1 MPDSLSTAVAASS
14 SFQTPKNV
22 MVAELMSFCPTST
35 ETVGGQDPSQVT
47 EAFYTALTQ
56 VGDLAADSSWNT
68 FKSTIEDINE
78 ILVGAVSFIG
88 FFESPKELWYIGLLC
103 AAGAL
108 LLLIFYMLACA
119 WKSGKEGYEFAG
131 EAETDCNSIF
141 LNFVGIPLFAL
152 LMAGAWFVTSLAFTT
167 GAANADFCYSEI
179 RTGDTILASLRNLQF
194 EETSGLY
201 KQTDDYMHGCVD
213 GLSATMPQADTYNDA
228 LTAAQSIA
236 GVFTSFNVAEL
247 DAACVGDASTVI
259 ASAQALSTKL
269 DSLIA
274 DYDKVYD
281 NMSCEAVAPLMQK
294 SVYETSCQSMSKA
307 FMWMFASGLSLS
319 IFGSIILSLRSA
331 TQRPQ
336 IYMVQGVQTQS
347 KSNDNDDASY
357 IVDSEDE
364 Y

>member
-47 EAFYTALTQ
+47 EDFYTALIQ

-88 FFESPKELWYIGLLC
+88 FFESPKEIWYIGLLC

-108 LLLIFYMLACA
+108 VLLIFYMLACA

-131 EAETDCNSIF
+131 EAETDCNDIF

-152 LMAGAWFVTSLAFTT
+152 LMAGAWFVTALAFTT

-194 EETSGLY
+194 EETSELY
-201 KQTDDYMHGCVD
+201 KQTDDYMHV
-213 GLSATMPQADTYNDA
+213 SSMYAYYVT
-228 LTAAQSIA
+228 S
-236 GVFTSFNVAEL
+236 VFFCTFH
-247 DAACVGDASTVI
+247 
-259 ASAQALSTKL
+259 
-269 DSLIA
+269 
-274 DYDKVYD
+274 
-281 NMSCEAVAPLMQK
+281 
-294 SVYETSCQSMSKA
+294 
-307 FMWMFASGLSLS
+307 
-319 IFGSIILSLRSA
+319 
-331 TQRPQ
+331 
-336 IYMVQGVQTQS
+336 
-347 KSNDNDDASY
+347 
-357 IVDSEDE
+357 
-364 Y
+364 